1 MNKLTR
7 ENKKEI
13 LRLQNELKNNK
24 TDEVKFEAVYYLINK
39 VLPKDMAETFRYNMF
54 SKINGVI
61 VFDSLL
67 EKFERIRVA
76 F

>member
-1 MNKLTR
+1 MNLTR
-7 ENKKEI
+7 ENKKQI
-13 LRLQNELKNNK
+13 LRLQNELKNNR

-39 VLPKDMAETFRYNMF
+39 VLPKDMAETFRYNIF
-54 SKINGVI
+54 SKLNNDVT